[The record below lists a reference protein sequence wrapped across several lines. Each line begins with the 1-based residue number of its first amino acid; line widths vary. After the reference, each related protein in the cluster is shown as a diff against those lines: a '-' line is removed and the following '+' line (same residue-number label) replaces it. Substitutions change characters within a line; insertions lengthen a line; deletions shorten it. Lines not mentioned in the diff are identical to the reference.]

1 MTTARE
7 IARLRLVAQRVAG
20 PGFATAAETVCW
32 LSAAQAQDYAGA
44 LTSVALRT
52 ASGSRS
58 AVEAALDAGAIVRSW
73 PMRGTLHLVAAEDL
87 PWMLRLLAPRVLASA
102 AGRHAQLGLDAA
114 TFDRARRVTGQALA
128 GGGQLR
134 RAELM
139 TMWDAAGLSTAGQRG
154 YHLLWHLAQTG
165 IVCFGP
171 TRGGE
176 QLVVLVDDWIPH
188 PRLLEREEALG
199 ELALRYFRS
208 HGPATIMDFTRWTN
222 LRVADAKAG
231 LALARSRLAGTE
243 FGGVEYFLDP
253 QTSERLKACLSE
265 VRGIFLLPG
274 FDEFMLGYADRSAA
288 LPREF
293 ADRIVPGGNGMFRPT
308 VISDGAVVG
317 TWKHVG
323 RGVQRSVSATPFRSF
338 SAEVLDAIAERYS
351 TLP

>member
-1 MTTARE
+1 
-7 IARLRLVAQRVAG
+7 
-20 PGFATAAETVCW
+20 
-32 LSAAQAQDYAGA
+32 
-44 LTSVALRT
+44 
-52 ASGSRS
+52 
-58 AVEAALDAGAIVRSW
+58 
-73 PMRGTLHLVAAEDL
+73 MRGTLHLVAAEDL

-171 TRGGE
+171 TQGGE

-208 HGPATIMDFTRWTN
+208 HGPATIKDFTRWTN

-243 FGGVEYFLDP
+243 SGGVEYFLDP
-253 QTSERLKACLSE
+253 QTSERLRACLLE
-265 VRGIFLLPG
+265 VRGTFLLPG

-293 ADRIVPGGNGMFRPT
+293 ADQIVPGGNGMFRPT

-317 TWKHVG
+317 TW
-323 RGVQRSVSATPFRSF
+323 
-338 SAEVLDAIAERYS
+338 
-351 TLP
+351 